1 MAPIRQSKNELAPRK
16 KKILNALAR
25 KIDAGESASIRARGR
40 AAFARHEQLRSI
52 VQALKARRL
61 SRSISLAV
69 LARKT
74 GIAKPNLSRLE
85 NNRHAVPTFDTL
97 ERYARALGLTLR
109 IELAAADAA

>member
-1 MAPIRQSKNELAPRK
+1 MAAIRHSKNKLTARK
-16 KKILNALAR
+16 IKNLKALVR
-25 KIDAGESASIRARGR
+25 KIDANEATAIRARGR
-40 AAFARHEQLRSI
+40 AAFARNEQLYSI

-61 SRSISLAV
+61 SQNMSLAA

-85 NNRHAVPTFDTL
+85 NSPHAAPTLDTL
-97 ERYARALGLTLR
+97 ERYARALGLTLH